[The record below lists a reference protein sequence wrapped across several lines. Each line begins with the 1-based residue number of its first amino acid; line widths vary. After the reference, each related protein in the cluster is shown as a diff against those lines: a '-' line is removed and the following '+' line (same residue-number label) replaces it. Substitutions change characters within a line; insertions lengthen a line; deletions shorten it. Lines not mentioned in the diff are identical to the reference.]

1 MHPNISNIRYQRS
14 DLRPCWLATTCPN
27 AYFVRKIHLAGYN
40 LRIFSLSLLSTLL
53 HSWNRS
59 NSSRTTCQVCP
70 LLVNN
75 VKKMTKLVIGHTV
88 LLQSITQHYKTFVW
102 HPLGIRH
109 NMRHGI
115 VDMCRID
122 VAKIV
127 DMYN

>member
-1 MHPNISNIRYQRS
+1 MFILSGRFT
-14 DLRPCWLATTCPN
+14 WLATTSG
-27 AYFVRKIHLAGYN
+27 YFPSHC
-40 LRIFSLSLLSTLL
+40 LL
-53 HSWNRS
+53 HYFTPGIEATQA
-59 NSSRTTCQVCP
+59 RTTCQVCP

-75 VKKMTKLVIGHTV
+75 VKKMTQLAIGHTV
-88 LLQSITQHYKTFVW
+88 LLQSITQHYKTFVG